1 MSGLPAFDAVRDA
14 IASERSLDTL
24 VTYAL
29 RKVGFGNDSWNLG
42 YPDIADQEADSGFL
56 KG

>member
-42 YPDIADQEADSGFL
+42 YPDIADQEADSGFP
-56 KG
+56 